1 MPLRVNAKRK
11 RRVCSGRGSGRR
23 DLPTSRYAERGR
35 RYRTA
40 VIEYGKR
47 MRYNGNIRKDG
58 LTGMKFAG
66 KEKTEKGNAVTRAS
80 VSTRYGEIE
89 FDLLR
94 GGVRRLNLRV
104 RRDGSVA
111 VNAPASMPFREIE
124 NFLLR
129 RAGWVSRHVD
139 EALKRLAPSFSE
151 EGYAPLFGERVPVV
165 VKDGAVAR
173 AVFSEGKIAVTSPD
187 CDKEAADRAVS
198 RLLVRTAREELPTIF
213 RRAEESLGGRF
224 GAPVRVEVRLMR
236 SRWGSCDRK
245 NRVIRLSAMLVA
257 APAECVRYVCMHE
270 LAHLEE
276 GGHDRDFYA
285 LLKEIC
291 PRHAELRR
299 RLNEETERLFQ
310 KI

>member
-1 MPLRVNAKRK
+1 M
-11 RRVCSGRGSGRR
+11 
-23 DLPTSRYAERGR
+23 
-35 RYRTA
+35 
-40 VIEYGKR
+40 
-47 MRYNGNIRKDG
+47 
-58 LTGMKFAG
+58 
-66 KEKTEKGNAVTRAS
+66 
-80 VSTRYGEIE
+80 
-89 FDLLR
+89 
-94 GGVRRLNLRV
+94 
-104 RRDGSVA
+104 
-111 VNAPASMPFREIE
+111 
-124 NFLLR
+124 
-129 RAGWVSRHVD
+129 
-139 EALKRLAPSFSE
+139 
-151 EGYAPLFGERVPVV
+151 FGERVPVV